1 MEVKISSKTLTY
13 KKPARTSRGE
23 YTAHDAWYITF
34 VDEQA
39 GRKGVGECAPLP
51 DLSCDRS
58 AYPDEETVRQLING
72 ALLGGDISES
82 LRPYPALR
90 FAMESALKEFNHAPD
105 LYDTPFARGLEG
117 IPFNGLV
124 WMSSFDDMLSQV
136 KAKIEQGF
144 KCVKLKIGAIDWEQE
159 VELIRYIRSHFSR
172 DVIEL
177 RVDANCAFTPETVEQ
192 KLETL
197 ARYDIHS
204 IEQPVACKQWKLM
217 QHLCSTSPLPIAL
230 DEELIGLNYL
240 EEKCEMLDA
249 IRPHYIVIK
258 PTLHGGITGSHEWV
272 DEANARG
279 IGSWITSALE
289 TNVGLRHVALLAASL
304 YGPNITFPQGLGTG
318 QLFTSNFDTGI
329 VNDGTRLYNRVS

>member
-1 MEVKISSKTLTY
+1 MKIEISFRTLTY

-23 YTAHDAWYITF
+23 YTTHDAWYITF
-34 VDEQA
+34 VDEQS
-39 GRKGVGECAPLP
+39 GMKGVGECAPLP
-51 DLSCDRS
+51 DLSFDRN
-58 AYPDEETVRQLING
+58 AYPNAEAVHRLVVNS
-72 ALLGGDISES
+72 LLMGDISEY

-90 FAMESALKEFNHAPD
+90 FAMESALMEYNRDSTLF
-105 LYDTPFARGLEG
+105 DTPFAKGLEG
-117 IPFNGLV
+117 IPFNGLI

-144 KCVKLKIGAIDWEQE
+144 HCVKLKIGAIDWEQE

-204 IEQPVACKQWKLM
+204 IEQPVACKQWELLR
-217 QHLCSTSPLPIAL
+217 HLCSTSPLPIAL
-230 DEELIGLNYL
+230 DEELIGLNFQ
-240 EEKCEMLDA
+240 EEKRELLDA
-249 IRPHYIVIK
+249 VRPQYIVIK
-258 PTLHGGITGSHEWV
+258 PTLHGGISGAREWV
-272 DEANARG
+272 KEANDRG
-279 IGSWITSALE
+279 IGSWLTSALE
-289 TNVGLRHVALLAASL
+289 SNIGLRHVALLAASL
-304 YGPNITFPQGLGTG
+304 YGPGISFPQGLGTG
-318 QLFTSNFDTGI
+318 QLFTSNFDSDI